1 MLMMDTVPGRSTST
15 ARKRLEAAK
24 ETDSERD
31 FFGDSISNHGTP
43 EGQSASCRREGF
55 TTWRM
60 TVPPH

>member
-15 ARKRLEAAK
+15 ARKRLEAAN
-24 ETDSERD
+24 ETDREQDYS
-31 FFGDSISNHGTP
+31 GHSISNHRTP

-55 TTWRM
+55 TAWRM